1 MVLYDRP
8 SPKYHDRHEA
18 GKVLASELLE
28 YKDKNVIVLAVP
40 NGGVPVACVIAKELH
55 ADLYLMIVRKLQI
68 PSNTEAGFG
77 ALTSDGFLLLN
88 HRLIDSLRLSEDDIV
103 KQKEKASESIRSR
116 QRYFGKQA
124 ILPCLKNR
132 TVILVDDGLASGFTM
147 EAAVKS
153 IKSRGAKGIIIAVPT
168 SSISAFRRLKPQVDK
183 IICPDISRLPVFAVA
198 NAYKNWY
205 DLDEAEALSLI
216 SENL

>member
-1 MVLYDRP
+1 MAFYNRP
-8 SPKYHDRHEA
+8 SPKYRDRNEA

-28 YKDKNVIVLAVP
+28 YKDKGVTVLAVP
-40 NGGVPVACVIAKELH
+40 NGGVPVASVIAKELH

-77 ALTSDGFLLLN
+77 ALTSDGFLLFN
-88 HRLIDSLRLSEDDIV
+88 HRLIDSLHLSKDDIE
-103 KQKEKASESIRSR
+103 KQREKAYQSIRSR
-116 QRYFGKQA
+116 QKYFGDRA
-124 ILPCLKNR
+124 ILLCLKDR
-132 TVILVDDGLASGFTM
+132 TIILVDDGLASGFTM

-153 IKSRGAKGIIIAVPT
+153 VKSRGAKGIIIAVPT
-168 SSISAFRRLKPQVDK
+168 SSLSAFQRLKPQADK

-198 NAYKNWY
+198 DAYRNWY
-205 DLDEAEALSLI
+205 DLDEAEALSLL